1 MEKQAQIIELLNKDI
16 VKLQQTN
23 SELQKHIVQKEEEE
37 EQLRVDIKNSKQE
50 IATEKIRANKIES
63 NFDKFKENIND
74 IIRIEFTR
82 ILNTPLATQK
92 GS

>member
-16 VKLQQTN
+16 VKLQQTT
-23 SELQKHIVQKEEEE
+23 SELQKHIAQKEEEE

>member
-1 MEKQAQIIELLNKDI
+1 MEKQAQIIELLNKNI

-23 SELQKHIVQKEEEE
+23 SELQKHIAQKEEEE